1 MKKAD
6 KGREEITDTERKE
19 LERLTEDKEFNQRLS
34 KLEKEYQEIKIP
46 DELKGR
52 VIQAMQ
58 EARNDAKAE
67 PDASDKKMEEDPR
80 MNRIRRKQKD
90 KKTAVHYLLRTTQ
103 TAAAALLVITVL
115 ANTNAQTAY
124 AMGKIPVIGA
134 ITKVVTFRT
143 YEKQNEN
150 SEAKVE
156 VPQIEA
162 AKDSGISNAA
172 DQVNKSVE
180 EYTNQVIAQFEEDVK
195 RDGEEAHLG
204 VYTEYKVLADNN
216 RFFTLKIETDEIMA
230 SGYQT
235 VKIYNID
242 KKSDKIL
249 QLKDMFPEG
258 TDYVTLLSNAAKEVM
273 QKNMQEDE
281 DKVYFLNDEMGA
293 DFDKIKEDQN
303 FYIDDAGRMV
313 LVFDEYEVAP
323 GFMGIVE
330 ITIPETIYHAD
341 GL

>member
-1 MKKAD
+1 
-6 KGREEITDTERKE
+6 
-19 LERLTEDKEFNQRLS
+19 
-34 KLEKEYQEIKIP
+34 
-46 DELKGR
+46 
-52 VIQAMQ
+52 
-58 EARNDAKAE
+58 
-67 PDASDKKMEEDPR
+67 
-80 MNRIRRKQKD
+80 
-90 KKTAVHYLLRTTQ
+90 
-103 TAAAALLVITVL
+103 
-115 ANTNAQTAY
+115 
-124 AMGKIPVIGA
+124 MGKIPVIGA

-204 VYTEYKVLADNN
+204 VYMEYKVLADNN

>member
-19 LERLTEDKEFNQRLS
+19 LELLTEDKEFNQRLS

-80 MNRIRRKQKD
+80 MNRIRRNQKD

-156 VPQIEA
+156 VPQGCERFRYF
-162 AKDSGISNAA
+162 KCGRSGKQIGRR
-172 DQVNKSVE
+172 VYKPGYRPVRGRRE
-180 EYTNQVIAQFEEDVK
+180 E
-195 RDGEEAHLG
+195 RRRGS
-204 VYTEYKVLADNN
+204 
-216 RFFTLKIETDEIMA
+216 A
-230 SGYQT
+230 SGS
-235 VKIYNID
+235 VH
-242 KKSDKIL
+242 
-249 QLKDMFPEG
+249 
-258 TDYVTLLSNAAKEVM
+258 
-273 QKNMQEDE
+273 
-281 DKVYFLNDEMGA
+281 
-293 DFDKIKEDQN
+293 
-303 FYIDDAGRMV
+303 
-313 LVFDEYEVAP
+313 
-323 GFMGIVE
+323 GI
-330 ITIPETIYHAD
+330 
-341 GL
+341 

>member
-1 MKKAD
+1 M
-6 KGREEITDTERKE
+6 
-19 LERLTEDKEFNQRLS
+19 
-34 KLEKEYQEIKIP
+34 
-46 DELKGR
+46 
-52 VIQAMQ
+52 
-58 EARNDAKAE
+58 
-67 PDASDKKMEEDPR
+67 
-80 MNRIRRKQKD
+80 
-90 KKTAVHYLLRTTQ
+90 
-103 TAAAALLVITVL
+103 
-115 ANTNAQTAY
+115 
-124 AMGKIPVIGA
+124 
-134 ITKVVTFRT
+134 
-143 YEKQNEN
+143 
-150 SEAKVE
+150 
-156 VPQIEA
+156 
-162 AKDSGISNAA
+162 
-172 DQVNKSVE
+172 
-180 EYTNQVIAQFEEDVK
+180 
-195 RDGEEAHLG
+195 
-204 VYTEYKVLADNN
+204 YTEYKVLADNN